1 MAGRRPGNSQPKK
14 GGSGTHRNM
23 HSGAKGHQRRKND

>member
-1 MAGRRPGNSQPKK
+1 MRKH

-23 HSGAKGHQRRKND
+23 HSGKKGHQPKKNDQKRG